1 MPPRDACDGAGGP
14 AARLAARLDA
24 GVRRAWIERAVV
36 VLALSAALAAA
47 AAAVVRPLLPR
58 RQARKACPGCGPE
71 PDRAAGRR
79 ATLTIG
85 GQPAPPSKGRR
96 G

>member
-1 MPPRDACDGAGGP
+1 MPWNDWQFWIVT
-14 AARLAARLDA
+14 LAALL
-24 GVRRAWIERAVV
+24 AVF
-36 VLALSAALAAA
+36 
-47 AAAVVRPLLPR
+47 AVARPLLPARGR
-58 RQARKACPGCGPE
+58 RRACPGCGPE